1 MPIYFMTTALLIVSL
16 VTNLTVEGIKKLLN
30 ETTIKYSSNVL
41 AAVVAV
47 LMSCAV
53 CVIYLIMNDVAF
65 TLKVGVEV
73 CILMYLSFLTSTVGY
88 DKVIQMIQQIRDT
101 KEDTTHEQQSIGVLY
116 QIKSQSFWAENPC
129 N

>member
-53 CVIYLIMNDVAF
+53 CAIYLIMNDVVF

-88 DKVIQMIQQIRDT
+88 DKVIQMIQQIRNT
-101 KEDTTHEQQSIGVLY
+101 KEDTTHE
-116 QIKSQSFWAENPC
+116 
-129 N
+129 